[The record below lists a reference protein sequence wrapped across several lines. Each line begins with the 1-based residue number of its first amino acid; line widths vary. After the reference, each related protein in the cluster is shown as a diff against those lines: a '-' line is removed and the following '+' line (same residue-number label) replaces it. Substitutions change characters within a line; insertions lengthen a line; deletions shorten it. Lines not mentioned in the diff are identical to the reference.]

1 MIKKFCRMNIFK
13 KDLYFICNTNI
24 FCVKIHFSS
33 FYIFIYIFLC
43 KKSFLSKKIFQYKNI
58 FSANNI
64 YFVKKIY
71 FFKKKKKSFFNLV
84 LQQLNNHR
92 LRDIMQNKCSYINQP
107 SWLKTIISHLAGLT
121 HLRVYIWKI
130 FILPR
135 WDLGKIK

>member
-1 MIKKFCRMNIFK
+1 MNIFK

-24 FCVKIHFSS
+24 FCVKIHFSG

-71 FFKKKKKSFFNLV
+71 FLKKKKKIFFQLSFAA
-84 LQQLNNHR
+84 
-92 LRDIMQNKCSYINQP
+92 IEQP
-107 SWLKTIISHLAGLT
+107 
-121 HLRVYIWKI
+121 
-130 FILPR
+130 
-135 WDLGKIK
+135 